1 MKEILHYSAGQKLFL
16 ILLRKTLERE
26 SFCKRGRRSP
36 PPLLFFIMTQ
46 DIQIAKFLNS
56 LLKMANG
63 LKLEVNG
70 PNVSMSLF

>member
-1 MKEILHYSAGQKLFL
+1 M
-16 ILLRKTLERE
+16 
-26 SFCKRGRRSP
+26 P
-36 PPLLFFIMTQ
+36 PPPPSPLFIMTQ